1 MTSIVDLPSA
11 SAPLTVDVDHPHT
24 MREPIGRDVVFV
36 GRDWSRRVHWWDAT
50 RFATPA
56 FWVELTRQRP
66 APASYQ
72 IGTTLLE
79 EVALCILGGYGIT
92 ERMATAAF
100 RRVRE
105 AGLLNGG
112 PRVTA
117 DAVAVLLSAPFQLPG
132 SPRPVHYRFPRSKAQ
147 RLAAVV
153 EVLHGAEAPGI
164 EQPRVLRDWLV
175 TLPGVGPKTASWIVR
190 NLTRSDLVAVIDI
203 HIRRAGIVAG
213 VFDPAWRLPRD
224 YSRFESAFVT
234 WARIGGVP
242 TADLDACIWSELAA
256 LGPAARS
263 LFGVKHLSDLD

>member
-1 MTSIVDLPSA
+1 MTAIVDLPSVPV
-11 SAPLTVDVDHPHT
+11 PLTVDVDLPDT
-24 MREPIGRDVVFV
+24 MPEPIGRDVVLV
-36 GRDWSRRVHWWDAT
+36 GRDWSRPVHWWDAT

-56 FWVELTRQRP
+56 FWVELTRRRP
-66 APASYQ
+66 VPVTYQ

-100 RRVRE
+100 HRVRE
-105 AGLLNGG
+105 AGLVNGQ
-112 PRVTA
+112 PITA
-117 DAVAVLLSAPFQLPG
+117 DAVAAVLSAPFQLPG
-132 SPRPVHYRFPRSKAQ
+132 SPRSVHYRFPRLKAQ
-147 RLAAVV
+147 RLAAAV
-153 EVLHGAEAPGI
+153 ETVRHSEPPGI
-164 EQPRVLRDWLV
+164 DQPRVLRDWLI

-213 VFDPAWRLPRD
+213 LFDPAWRLPRD
-224 YSRFESAFVT
+224 YGRFESAFVA

-263 LFGVKHLSDLD
+263 LFGVNHLSDLD